1 MVTAII
7 LVGLT
12 PLACPSILRISGAE
26 DEKALI
32 NGT

>member
-1 MVTAII
+1 MVTII

-12 PLACPSILRISGAE
+12 PLACPSILRISGAG